1 MQRFFFNKRL
11 IVILL
16 TIIVGFTLIAFS
28 IVVRNDRATPTFI
41 QQFGNG
47 TVNVVDEVVGTP
59 IKGIQD
65 ASKSISELLNTYS
78 ENQKLKKQVDNLAT
92 REVQNQ
98 VLQRENKKLKQEL
111 KLKNS
116 LTDFKL
122 ITASVTSR
130 APSSWQNAVIINKG
144 SLSGIKKNQAV
155 VSQHGLVGRVFE
167 VNATTSKVELISN
180 SNSSSDQFATQVL
193 AKSGAVN
200 GLITGY
206 SKKANLLT
214 MGQITSQK
222 KIKKGNRVITSGLGG
237 NSPAG
242 LLVGKVVKV
251 EKNDNGL
258 STAVLIKPAAD
269 LSDLE
274 IVSVAKRTD

>member
-11 IVILL
+11 IVILVM
-16 TIIVGFTLIAFS
+16 IIIGFTLIAFS
-28 IVVRNDRATPTFI
+28 IVVRNDRATPTFV

-59 IKGIQD
+59 IKGIQ
-65 ASKSISELLNTYS
+65 AVSKSISDLLNTYS

-98 VLQRENKKLKQEL
+98 VLQQENRKLKQEL
-111 KLKNS
+111 KLKQS

-130 APSSWQNAVIINKG
+130 APSSWQNTIVINKG

-155 VSQHGLVGRVFE
+155 VSQHGLIGRVFE

-180 SNSSSDQFATQVL
+180 SNRSSDQFAIQVL

-206 SKKANLLT
+206 SRKTNLLT

-222 KIKKGNRVITSGLGG
+222 KIKKGNQVVTSGLGG

-242 LLVGKVVKV
+242 LLVGKVIKV